1 MTLNPHIK
9 NAKTAPVRN
18 PELFFLCAYFF
29 TFLLFSCKSADFSS
43 FQNLS
48 EPIPVAETFEWKR
61 IDEGIYLCSFDF
73 KHSNIKYHIVKIDLS
88 NPNIKI
94 TASPKIGEWKTAEN
108 IKTFAKNTDSL
119 IAINTT
125 PFYASNPL
133 PFSKVKPAGLVIINK
148 NIISEPKSNYCALAL
163 FSAGGS
169 FYGKIFDAQEECIN
183 VSPAPDYAFGGFWVI
198 LKDGDIL
205 PFKKYRDYRSAAG
218 LANGGKTLF
227 LLAGKN
233 LSFYDCAV
241 ILKSAGADNAMEFD
255 GGSSSQMCIKQ
266 KRMLVK
272 FDRAPAAIFGIQ
284 VRRNQ

>member
-18 PELFFLCAYFF
+18 PELFFFCAYFF

-43 FQNLS
+43 FQNVS
-48 EPIPVAETFEWKR
+48 EPIPSTESFEWKR
-61 IDEGIYLCSFDF
+61 IDEGVYLYSSDS
-73 KHSNIKYHIVKIDLS
+73 KNQYRIVKIDLS
-88 NPNIKI
+88 NPNIRI
-94 TASPKIGEWKTAEN
+94 TASPDNGEWQKAESV
-108 IKTFAKNTDSL
+108 KMFAKHTDSL
-119 IAINTT
+119 VAINTT
-125 PFYASNPL
+125 PFYALNRL

-148 NIISEPKSNYCALAL
+148 NKISEARANYCALAL

-183 VSPAPDYAFGGFWVI
+183 VSPAPEYAFGGFWVI
-198 LKDGDIL
+198 LKNGDIL

-218 LANGGKTLF
+218 LADGGKTLF

-255 GGSSSQMCIKQ
+255 GGSSSQMCINR
-266 KRMLVK
+266 KRMLMK
-272 FDRAPAAIFGIQ
+272 FDRMPASILGI
-284 VRRNQ
+284 RICANQ

>member
-18 PELFFLCAYFF
+18 PELFFFCAYFF

-48 EPIPVAETFEWKR
+48 EPIPSTESFEWKR
-61 IDEGIYLCSFDF
+61 IDEGVYLYSSDS
-73 KHSNIKYHIVKIDLS
+73 KNQYRIVKIDLS
-88 NPNIKI
+88 NPNIRI
-94 TASPKIGEWKTAEN
+94 TASPDNGEWQKAESV
-108 IKTFAKNTDSL
+108 KMFAKHTDSL
-119 IAINTT
+119 VAINTT
-125 PFYASNPL
+125 PFYALNRL

-148 NIISEPKSNYCALAL
+148 NKISEARANYCALAL

-183 VSPAPDYAFGGFWVI
+183 VSPAPEYAFGGFWVI
-198 LKDGDIL
+198 LKNGDIL

-218 LANGGKTLF
+218 LADGGKTLF

-255 GGSSSQMCIKQ
+255 GGSSSQMCINR
-266 KRMLVK
+266 KRMLMK
-272 FDRAPAAIFGIQ
+272 FDRMPASILGI
-284 VRRNQ
+284 RICANQ

>member
-18 PELFFLCAYFF
+18 PELFFFCAYFF

-43 FQNLS
+43 FQNVS
-48 EPIPVAETFEWKR
+48 EPIPSTESFEWKR
-61 IDEGIYLCSFDF
+61 IDEGVYLYSSDS
-73 KHSNIKYHIVKIDLS
+73 KNQYRIVKIDLS
-88 NPNIKI
+88 NPNIRI
-94 TASPKIGEWKTAEN
+94 TASPDNGEWQKAESV
-108 IKTFAKNTDSL
+108 KMFAKHTDSL
-119 IAINTT
+119 VAINTT
-125 PFYASNPL
+125 PFYALNRL

-148 NIISEPKSNYCALAL
+148 NKISEARANYCALAL

-183 VSPAPDYAFGGFWVI
+183 VSPAPEYAFGGFWVI
-198 LKDGDIL
+198 LKNGDIL

-218 LANGGKTLF
+218 LADGGKTLF

-272 FDRAPAAIFGIQ
+272 FDRMPASILGI
-284 VRRNQ
+284 RICANQ